1 VVGHCRCDADAKR
14 KDMQQIGA
22 VEAYA

>member
-1 VVGHCRCDADAKR
+1 VVGHCRCDAEAKR